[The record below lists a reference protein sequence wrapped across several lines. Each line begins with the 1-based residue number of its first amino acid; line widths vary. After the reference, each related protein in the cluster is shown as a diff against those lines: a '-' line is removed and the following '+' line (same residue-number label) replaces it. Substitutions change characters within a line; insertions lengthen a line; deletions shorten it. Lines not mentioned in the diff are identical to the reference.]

1 MIRRFPGI
9 AGFVDRLLDLAVVPG
24 FSRIGYSLRRRM
36 FGWKLPDLAGR
47 SVMVTGASSGLG
59 LAAAIDLA
67 RCGARVHMVCR
78 SEAKGE
84 HALSQVN
91 AAGGDRGTGRDAVLH
106 LCDLS
111 LVGEIRR
118 FAAGFLDSGAKLD
131 VLVNNAGVMPPA
143 RFATSEG
150 FELTFATNVLGPF
163 LLTEL
168 LLPRLREG
176 RDPRVILMSSGGM
189 YSSGFNLADPQL
201 TAKEYRPTSF
211 YAHTKRAE
219 VMLADQ
225 WQRQEPEE
233 GGTFCSMHP
242 GWAVT
247 PGMTAAMPGFHRLA
261 GAILRDANEGADTAV
276 WLAGASPEE
285 APGGCFYEDRRPR
298 PKAKIPGTEGGPG
311 DESRLIALLAGMV
324 AVP

>member
-118 FAAGFLDSGAKLD
+118 FAAGFL
-131 VLVNNAGVMPPA
+131 
-143 RFATSEG
+143 
-150 FELTFATNVLGPF
+150 
-163 LLTEL
+163 
-168 LLPRLREG
+168 
-176 RDPRVILMSSGGM
+176 
-189 YSSGFNLADPQL
+189 
-201 TAKEYRPTSF
+201 
-211 YAHTKRAE
+211 
-219 VMLADQ
+219 
-225 WQRQEPEE
+225 
-233 GGTFCSMHP
+233 
-242 GWAVT
+242 
-247 PGMTAAMPGFHRLA
+247 
-261 GAILRDANEGADTAV
+261 
-276 WLAGASPEE
+276 
-285 APGGCFYEDRRPR
+285 
-298 PKAKIPGTEGGPG
+298 
-311 DESRLIALLAGMV
+311 
-324 AVP
+324 

>member
-1 MIRRFPGI
+1 MLKHFTAATGS
-9 AGFVDRLLDLAVVPG
+9 VDRVMDLTVVPG

-36 FGWKLPDLAGR
+36 FGWEMPDLTGR
-47 SVMVTGASSGLG
+47 NVMVTGASSGLG
-59 LAAAIDLA
+59 LATAIDLA

-78 SEAKGE
+78 SEGKGE

-91 AAGGDRGTGRDAVLH
+91 AAGGNGGTSHEAVLH

-111 LVGEIRR
+111 LMGEIHL
-118 FAAGFLDSGAKLD
+118 FAAGFLESGAPLD
-131 VLVNNAGVMPPA
+131 VLINNAGVMPPE
-143 RFATSEG
+143 RESTSEG

-163 LLTEL
+163 LLTGL

-201 TAKEYRPTSF
+201 TGKDYRPTSF
-211 YAHTKRAE
+211 YAHSKRAE

-225 WQRQEPEE
+225 WQRQEPEA
-233 GGTFCSMHP
+233 GVTFCSMHP

-261 GAILRDANEGADTAV
+261 GPILRDSHQGADTAV
-276 WLAGASPEE
+276 WLAGATPTE
-285 APGGCFYEDRRPR
+285 APGGCFYEDRRAR
-298 PKAKIPGTEGGPG
+298 PKAKIPGTEGGRG
-311 DESRLIALLAGMV
+311 DGSRLISLLAAMLTG
-324 AVP
+324 P